1 MPRPLPPLDPAE
13 TPPPCRPG
21 DELARLRAA
30 LEAAEARSRAKSDFL
45 ASMSHELRTP
55 LNAIIG
61 FSEIM
66 RDECF
71 GPIGSERYKG
81 YAGDV
86 HESARHL
93 LRLINDMLDM
103 AKIEA
108 GKLELEESSLE
119 PAELLHAVLRLAA
132 PAGEGRRAPVETELP
147 ADLPLLT
154 ADERKL
160 KQILVNLL
168 SNALKFTPVQGCV
181 VVSLRR
187 EPDGGF
193 SFLVSDNG
201 IGMAPPDIA
210 VALTPFGQ
218 VANRQSRQ
226 QEGTGLGLPL
236 SKALAELHGGSL
248 ELESALG
255 AGTTATLR
263 LPAWRVQGA

>member
-1 MPRPLPPLDPAE
+1 MSRPLPPLHPAE
-13 TPPPCRPG
+13 TPPACRPS
-21 DELARLRAA
+21 DELTRLRAA

-71 GPIGSERYKG
+71 GPIGSARYKG

-108 GKLELEESSLE
+108 GKLELEESELD

-132 PAGEGRRAPVETELP
+132 PAGENRRAPVETELP
-147 ADLPLLT
+147 AEPPLLR

-181 VVSLRR
+181 VVSLRP

-210 VALTPFGQ
+210 IALTPFGQ

-248 ELESALG
+248 ELQSALG

-263 LPAWRVQGA
+263 LPAWRVLDS

>member
-1 MPRPLPPLDPAE
+1 MPRPLPPPRRAE

-21 DELARLRAA
+21 DELARLSAA

-61 FSEIM
+61 FSEVM

-81 YAGDV
+81 YAADV

-108 GKLELEESSLE
+108 GKLELEESVLD

-132 PAGEGRRAPVETELP
+132 PAGADRRAPVETELP
-147 ADLPLLT
+147 AELPLLT

-168 SNALKFTPVQGCV
+168 SNALKFTPLQGCV
-181 VVSLRR
+181 VVTLQC
-187 EPDGGF
+187 ELDGDF
-193 SFLVSDNG
+193 SFLVADNG

-226 QEGTGLGLPL
+226 HEGTGLGLPL

-263 LPAWRVQGA
+263 LPAWRVRES